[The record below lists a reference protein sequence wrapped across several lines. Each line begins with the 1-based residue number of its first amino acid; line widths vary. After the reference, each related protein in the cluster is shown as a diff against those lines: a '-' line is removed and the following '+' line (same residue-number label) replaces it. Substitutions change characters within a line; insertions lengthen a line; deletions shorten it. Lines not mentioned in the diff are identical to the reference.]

1 MDSRKQRSKSG
12 EAETAS
18 RALWARATKYRNGKD
33 LDTDDVLDVTHWMRQ
48 VTGLILGLV
57 LGFTRTQGMIG
68 FVAYGLCAV
77 LLPLAYLKHV
87 LDINDEEHGGAY
99 QLMTEG
105 LMPSLALYVLAW
117 TSAYSAV
124 SA

>member
-1 MDSRKQRSKSG
+1 
-12 EAETAS
+12 
-18 RALWARATKYRNGKD
+18 
-33 LDTDDVLDVTHWMRQ
+33 MRQ